1 MRKPTQINMV
11 DTELTVMHL
20 KAIISPSGEVSF
32 KNTLKRKLVYSDLII
47 MDRLIFK
54 VQKFLEN
61 ENK

>member
-1 MRKPTQINMV
+1 MV